1 MVSQGGVR
9 WYQVMYGFVMQIR
22 LGGVLLCNV
31 VFGYVMQI
39 WRGTV
44 CWVMFW

>member
-1 MVSQGGVR
+1 MGQGAVR
-9 WYQVMYGFVMQIR
+9 LYLVMYGFVMQIR